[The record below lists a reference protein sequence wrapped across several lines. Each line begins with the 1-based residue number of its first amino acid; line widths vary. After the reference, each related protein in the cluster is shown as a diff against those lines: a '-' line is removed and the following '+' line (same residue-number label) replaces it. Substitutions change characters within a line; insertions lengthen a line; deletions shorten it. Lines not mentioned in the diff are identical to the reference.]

1 MAADEQVGPDDQD
14 EPQYEL
20 PAAAGAGGSPLKSDN
35 EAELLEDDFGND
47 ESSVTETVE
56 LRIRP
61 VHGGRRLDSFLAAR
75 FTDRSRSY
83 FQKLI
88 KSGNCLVNG
97 RKVKPS
103 QEVTGGDIIH
113 VELPPR
119 EKNEI
124 EPENIPLEIVYED
137 DFFVVINKPYNM
149 IVHPARGNWGGTLV
163 NALAYHFQQ
172 LSGLNGPE
180 RPGIVHRL
188 DRDTTGIIVV
198 AKNDSAHA
206 QIARQWENRRVRKEY
221 LALVEGNP
229 QLDADVID
237 KPIGRHPK
245 TREKMAIDGLN
256 PREAVTHY
264 EIQER
269 FRGYAYV
276 RAMPRTGR
284 THQIRVHLASVNL
297 RILADKMYSS
307 RSQIT
312 VGDLMSGGSDGYKNA
327 GGGGDSPA
335 AGAAGEMGGDD
346 DVNEILINRQALHAC
361 RLSLWHPI
369 TGKHMTFETPLPPDM
384 QRTLEALRK
393 YRSL

>member
-1 MAADEQVGPDDQD
+1 MPPD
-14 EPQYEL
+14 EPLNTPL
-20 PAAAGAGGSPLKSDN
+20 PADPAPVPLASDE
-35 EAELLEDDFGND
+35 EAELLEDDFGD
-47 ESSVTETVE
+47 EETSVTETVE

-83 FQKLI
+83 FQKII

-103 QEVTGGDIIH
+103 HEVTGGDIVH

-124 EPENIPLEIVYED
+124 IPENIPLEVIYED
-137 DFFVVINKPYNM
+137 EFFLVINKPFNM

-163 NALAYHFQQ
+163 NALVYHFQQ
-172 LSGLNGPE
+172 LSGINGPE

-206 QIARQWENRRVRKEY
+206 QIARQWENRRVQKEY

-229 QLDADVID
+229 QLDADEID
-237 KPIGRHPK
+237 RPIGRHPK
-245 TREKMAIDGLN
+245 VREKMTVDGLN
-256 PREAVTHY
+256 PREALTRY
-264 EIQER
+264 EIIER
-269 FRGYAYV
+269 FRGFAFV
-276 RAMPRTGR
+276 RAKPRTGR

-297 RILADKMYSS
+297 RILADHFYSPRS
-307 RSQIT
+307 RIT
-312 VGDLMSGGSDGYKNA
+312 LGDLTGKSED
-327 GGGGDSPA
+327 A
-335 AGAAGEMGGDD
+335 AN
-346 DVNEILINRQALHAC
+346 VLIERQALHAH

-369 TGKHMTFETPLPPDM
+369 TGQRMTFEAPMPADM
-384 QRTLEALRK
+384 QRTLEALKTHRP
-393 YRSL
+393 LT